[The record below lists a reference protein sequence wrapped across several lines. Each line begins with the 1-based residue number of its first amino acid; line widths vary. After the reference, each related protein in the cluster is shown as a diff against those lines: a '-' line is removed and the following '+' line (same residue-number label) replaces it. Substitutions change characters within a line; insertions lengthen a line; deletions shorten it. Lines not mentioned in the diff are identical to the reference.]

1 MNHQLQYTAEKLSLE
16 IDKFMILYLTTA
28 WDGESRPSEFMNSLV
43 SFFHRACMAA
53 FWTKTF
59 LSQITIC
66 PTKLSNRITW
76 TSLNTIRLQNGKP
89 RPLLAR
95 SQSKSTW
102 SRCSFASP
110 QGEPKDKQ
118 FYLFWFYQ
126 SLIIEDCQVPS
137 KRIRSD
143 QEYENCSKSV
153 CVLQPSAFPTL
164 MKPKHFL
171 QNTHH

>member
-1 MNHQLQYTAEKLSLE
+1 M
-16 IDKFMILYLTTA
+16 
-28 WDGESRPSEFMNSLV
+28 ESRDPASS
-43 SFFHRACMAA
+43 
-53 FWTKTF
+53 WTLLF
-59 LSQITIC
+59 LSSTEHVWRHSERKHFFR
-66 PTKLSNRITW
+66 KLQFALLSSAIELPRLVLTQYVCRMENHAPSLQDHNQRAHDHDAHLHHLKGNQRINNS
-76 TSLNTIRLQNGKP
+76 TSFGI
-89 RPLLAR
+89 
-95 SQSKSTW
+95 
-102 SRCSFASP
+102 
-110 QGEPKDKQ
+110 
-118 FYLFWFYQ
+118 YQ